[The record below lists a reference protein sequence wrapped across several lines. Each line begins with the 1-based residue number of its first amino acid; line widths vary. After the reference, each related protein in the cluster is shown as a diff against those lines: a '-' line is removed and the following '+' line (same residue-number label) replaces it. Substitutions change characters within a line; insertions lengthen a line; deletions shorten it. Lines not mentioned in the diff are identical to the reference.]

1 MLGVV
6 GGRKKPWYSIAMA
19 SLNKTSVREEVDR
32 LKQEF
37 DQLCSDGKVSPE
49 IRAVMNSLLVVVD
62 LILAIFLEK
71 TTRKNNKN
79 SSLPSSQT
87 DKDETAT
94 AHGIEKGKGRRV
106 TGELGNTRIKETVT
120 AARVETCDI
129 CGVSLDNVPCRTY
142 ERRTKVDIVFEKTVE
157 HIDAEIKQ
165 CPNCQAMVKGIFP
178 EDMPGRLQYGNGLKA
193 FAIHLIISQM
203 VALNRVQKQI
213 SAMIGM
219 VISEATLLKFILRL
233 YQGLAVWEAGAIES
247 ILQAPSMHVDET
259 SCRVEK
265 KNHWIHVYSSG
276 GTTLKLLH
284 RKRGK
289 EAIVGLNII
298 PRYGGVMIHDCWASY
313 LSYDHCGHGLCG
325 SHLLRELTFIVDSN
339 HYRWAENMKR
349 LLKETCRTV
358 AKREEKCLTEAE
370 YANLQK
376 RYRNILTRGDKE
388 LPEIPQKEKGKRGRM
403 AKSDAHNLWE
413 RLKEHETA
421 VLLFAK
427 DPNVPF
433 TNNRAE
439 RDLRMAKVKQKV
451 SGCFRSE
458 QYARAYCRISSYL
471 QTMAAQGVNPL
482 VAIQLALANTTPGA
496 ETEVG

>member
-1 MLGVV
+1 M
-6 GGRKKPWYSIAMA
+6 AMA
-19 SLNKTSVREEVDR
+19 TLNKTSVRDEVDR

-37 DQLCSDGKVSPE
+37 DRLCSDGKVSPE
-49 IRAVMNSLLVVVD
+49 IRAVMSSLLVVVD

-71 TTRKNNKN
+71 TTRKHNKN

-87 DKDETAT
+87 DKDETAVE
-94 AHGIEKGKGRRV
+94 HGVAKGKGRRV
-106 TGELGNTRIKETVT
+106 SGETSNTRIKETIAV
-120 AARVETCDI
+120 ASVETCDT
-129 CGVSLDNVPCRTY
+129 CGVLLDKVPCRAY
-142 ERRTKVDIVFEKTVE
+142 ERRTKVDIVFEKIVE
-157 HIDAEIKQ
+157 HVDAEIKQ
-165 CPNCQAMVKGIFP
+165 CPNCDAIVKGSFP

-213 SAMIGM
+213 SAMMGM
-219 VISEATLLKFILRL
+219 VISEATLLKFVLRL
-233 YQGLAVWEAGAIES
+233 HRGLAAWEASAIEG
-247 ILQAPSMHVDET
+247 ILQAPSVHADET

-284 RKRGK
+284 CKRGK

-298 PRYGGVMIHDCWASY
+298 PRYGGVIVHDCWASY
-313 LSYDHCGHGLCG
+313 LSYTHCGHGLCG
-325 SHLLRELTFIVDSN
+325 SHLLRELTFVVESN
-339 HYRWAENMKR
+339 QYRWAQNIKR

-376 RYRNILTRGDKE
+376 RYRNILTRGGKE
-388 LPEIPQKEKGKRGRM
+388 LPEIPKKQKGKRGRI

-427 DPNVPF
+427 DPHVPF

-471 QTMAAQGVNPL
+471 QTMAAQGVNPF
-482 VAIQLALANTTPGA
+482 VAIQMAFANTTPDA
-496 ETEVG
+496 ETDIGCE